1 MNLAYMIA
9 ESDKDVE
16 ILQKLLPQN
25 LSKNIKF
32 IAGESSYRARSL
44 ASSLLATRKTPVA
57 LVLDADTDNESQIFE
72 RNELINYVLNQASSG
87 IPYQVFLAIPQ
98 LEIVFLQDKLLI
110 EKIAQRQF
118 NDLEWQLAQSK
129 PKEFLETVFGNNE
142 QINARIFENIND
154 AEIEILQQSPLIQE
168 IIKFLSSLITS
179 SVAIN

>member
-1 MNLAYMIA
+1 MTLAYIIT
-9 ESDKDVE
+9 EGGRDIE
-16 ILQKLLPQN
+16 ILERLLPQN
-25 LSKNIKF
+25 LTQNIKF

-72 RNELINYVLNQASSG
+72 RHDLIKYALNQASSG

-98 LEIVFLQDKLLI
+98 LEIIFLQDKSLI

-129 PKEFLETVFGNNE
+129 PKEFLETVFDNNE
-142 QINARIFENIND
+142 KINIRIFENIND
-154 AEIEILQQSPLIQE
+154 EETKILQQSPLIQE
-168 IIKFLSSLITS
+168 IINFLSSLIPS
-179 SVAIN
+179 SVSIK